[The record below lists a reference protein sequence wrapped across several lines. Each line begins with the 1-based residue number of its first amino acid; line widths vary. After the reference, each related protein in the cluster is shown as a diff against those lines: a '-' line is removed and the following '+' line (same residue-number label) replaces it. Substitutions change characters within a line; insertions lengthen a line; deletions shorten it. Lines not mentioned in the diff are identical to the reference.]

1 MANSNNSTEET
12 SPSSKMIRCGACFHS
27 DGVCIVEL
35 IKSSIAGKFEASFDM
50 LVKKL
55 YDQSNHLNEVTVF
68 IDKSSILKKK
78 SSAGCENLIG
88 FSKKPNS

>member
-1 MANSNNSTEET
+1 MANSSNSREET

-27 DGVCIVEL
+27 DGVCIVED
-35 IKSSIAGKFEASFDM
+35 IKSLSGGRLDPSFDT
-50 LVKKL
+50 LVKNM
-55 YDQSNHLNEVTVF
+55 YDQSNHLNEVTIF